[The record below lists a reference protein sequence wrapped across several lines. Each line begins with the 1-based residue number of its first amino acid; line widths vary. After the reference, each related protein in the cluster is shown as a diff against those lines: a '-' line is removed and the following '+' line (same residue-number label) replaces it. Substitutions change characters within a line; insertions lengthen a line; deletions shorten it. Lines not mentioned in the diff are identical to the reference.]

1 MKKIITAGAGH
12 GALSAAINL
21 AKNGCDVTVYEK
33 KAENELGHDWV
44 DSVNLKAFDFAD
56 IKRPPKCI
64 CEPPLRM
71 SFTNPAKTVT
81 LKSPERDPNDD
92 SAVYIDRKG
101 LLRHLIKEA
110 RKAGVKFVF
119 GTTVSGAVTAGDDVI
134 GIRIADGEKEKIV
147 FADLVIDGA
156 GVNSPVRRSLPE
168 RMHIV
173 NEISEND
180 MISIYRAFFDKTD
193 DTMLDPPYAV
203 HFYHMGRPGIDWVIT
218 KDKYVDILIGKFTPF
233 EENEIEN
240 ALNDF
245 REEYPFIGSELL
257 RGGTVEVIP
266 IRSTLP
272 KTVCNGYAAV
282 GDSACMTVPL
292 KGSGIELSLKAG
304 KLLANTV
311 LSNRDNVFTTE
322 NLWSYQYRYFTMFG
336 NKLVTIDAARGFLT
350 HFAPETVDY
359 FLESKLVTEQE
370 IAMIDGDTDVTI
382 RYILSKLKTALPKA
396 HELLPSLLSTIKTGA
411 RRVRAADAIPL
422 TYNEK
427 QFGEWEQ
434 KYENR

>member
-1 MKKIITAGAGH
+1 MRKIITAGAGH

-33 KAENELGHDWV
+33 KAEKELGHDWV

-56 IKRPPKCI
+56 IKRPPKYI

-81 LKSPERDPNDD
+81 LKSPERDPDDD

-110 RKAGVKFVF
+110 KK
-119 GTTVSGAVTAGDDVI
+119 
-134 GIRIADGEKEKIV
+134 
-147 FADLVIDGA
+147 A

-168 RMHIV
+168 RMHII

-272 KTVCNGYAAV
+272 KTICNGYAAV

-336 NKLVTIDAARGFLT
+336 NKLVVIDAARGFLT

-370 IAMIDGDTDVTI
+370 IAMIDGDVDVTV

-411 RRVRAADAIPL
+411 RRIRAADAIPL
-422 TYNEK
+422 VYDEK
-427 QFGEWEQ
+427 QFDEWEQ